1 MENEGLIQPEDNQST
16 VTPDPLVVQG
26 FHFLT
31 GTDAGKAGVDVE
43 RIKVISAHMGKP
55 TVQSLL
61 AVYEKSIQNKIF
73 TTPVGWSFLQNIR
86 NQLLASGVTE
96 DRLLPI
102 PMTTSFTRPPAPPQQ
117 AASAPAPQVAE
128 PDKRA
133 RRQERAKKEEK
144 QKTPLL
150 FLSVVL
156 NLVLIGLVVAMF
168 MIMNYGETVNMLNYK
183 QQYSNEYASMKQE
196 LQQEIQDKKKELLER
211 ERAVIERENALN
223 AGGE

>member
-1 MENEGLIQPEDNQST
+1 MENEDLMQTEGNQT
-16 VTPDPLVVQG
+16 AGMPDPLVVQG

-31 GTDAGKAGVDVE
+31 GSDAGKAGVDVE
-43 RIKVISAHMGKP
+43 RIKVISAHLGKP

-96 DRLLPI
+96 ERLLPI
-102 PMTTSFTRPPAPPQQ
+102 PMTTSFTRPVAPPQQ
-117 AASAPAPQVAE
+117 SPPTPRAPE
-128 PDKRA
+128 PEVRTRRPDRA
-133 RRQERAKKEEK
+133 RKEEK

-156 NLVLIGLVVAMF
+156 NLVLVGLVIAMF
-168 MIMNYGETVNMLNYK
+168 MVMNYGETVNMLNYK

-211 ERAVIERENALN
+211 ERAVTERENALN